1 MHRGIADYRKADVD
15 VPANHPFATKKEV
28 SIAALCQAFAATPA
42 CSGILLPMEASSTW
56 KLVRHASSLCG
67 PSATGPTVLH
77 PQLTPE
83 EEELLKKRL
92 DVKRGAPVQDLSGR
106 RGYPGQPGFEPQ

>member
-1 MHRGIADYRKADVD
+1 MRRIAKLSLQPRHVLGFCF
-15 VPANHPFATKKEV
+15 P
-28 SIAALCQAFAATPA
+28 
-42 CSGILLPMEASSTW
+42 W
-56 KLVRHASSLCG
+56 KHVRHASILCG

-106 RGYPGQPGFEPQ
+106 RGYPGQPGFEPR